1 MLEHRDT
8 FDPKMY
14 LQMNVQ
20 PKNPEDVPVIDPS
33 YALEEDHEVGN
44 MQAPVPYD
52 EVVNAD
58 YNFE

>member
-1 MLEHRDT
+1 MH
-8 FDPKMY
+8 

-33 YALEEDHEVGN
+33 YALEEDHDFGN